1 VKYYNDT
8 TATTPD
14 ATIYSLKSLSK
25 YKGKIILISG
35 GMDKN
40 LDYKRLATEIPK
52 YCKALILF
60 KGTASEKIIK
70 ELLKLSKS
78 DFNILNRVSDC
89 SSMKK
94 AVETA
99 KKIASKDDI
108 ILLSPASTS
117 FNMFKNEFDRGEQ
130 FNRFVKRLK

>member
-1 VKYYNDT
+1 
-8 TATTPD
+8 
-14 ATIYSLKSLSK
+14 
-25 YKGKIILISG
+25 
-35 GMDKN
+35 
-40 LDYKRLATEIPK
+40 
-52 YCKALILF
+52 
-60 KGTASEKIIK
+60 
-70 ELLKLSKS
+70 
-78 DFNILNRVSDC
+78 
-89 SSMKK
+89 MKK